1 MASKK
6 LAESGVSGMMS
17 TNATYVGSK
26 LADVG
31 ASATETMSGIKK

>member
-6 LAESGVSGMMS
+6 LAESGVSEMMA

-26 LADVG
+26 LADVS